1 MLTPRRFPARA
12 ATPEAYDLLVESWTT
27 DAEEPLAGLVP
38 DLESWLDAHRLVQ
51 ELRCGPIPV
60 IVDVA
65 APQTQAKDAMSEGDR
80 ESPTP
85 SSAGVHHGSGDN
97 VRPRR

>member
-1 MLTPRRFPARA
+1 MWGLDSPRSRPELRESRAAPRRFPARA
-12 ATPEAYDLLVESWTT
+12 ATPEAYDFLVESWTT

-60 IVDVA
+60 IVD
-65 APQTQAKDAMSEGDR
+65 T
-80 ESPTP
+80 
-85 SSAGVHHGSGDN
+85 
-97 VRPRR
+97 